1 VKGFVGRRA
10 VGLLQIVAE
19 PFIVVLIANVEFRLD
34 GAGFAYDFGNEIAIL
49 QIEDG
54 FVFGEVARGLG
65 SSGFEQS
72 YFQTGFRESFAGP
85 PTRGSRSYD

>member
-1 VKGFVGRRA
+1 
-10 VGLLQIVAE
+10 
-19 PFIVVLIANVEFRLD
+19 
-34 GAGFAYDFGNEIAIL
+34 
-49 QIEDG
+49 
-54 FVFGEVARGLG
+54 VFGEVARGLG